1 MEYVL
6 LPVLFSKPRVM
17 STLLLHTI
25 TTDELYAK
33 LREIIREELKQDQLL
48 TLEGALKMTGSSK
61 ATFMK
66 AISDGK
72 IKPQLVKDR
81 KRAMYLESE
90 VVKLPIRRSR
100 KATAQSVLPRQQE

>member
-1 MEYVL
+1 MD
-6 LPVLFSKPRVM
+6 
-17 STLLLHTI
+17 TIILHTI
-25 TTDELYAK
+25 TPDELYQK
-33 LREIIREELKQDQLL
+33 IREIIKEELKQDQLL

-66 AISDGK
+66 AINEGK

-90 VVKLPIRRSR
+90 VARLPVRRR
-100 KATAQSVLPRQQE
+100 RTATVQSDLPAEQE

>member
-1 MEYVL
+1 
-6 LPVLFSKPRVM
+6 M

-25 TTDELYAK
+25 TPEELYAK

-48 TLEGALKMTGSSK
+48 TLEGALKMTGASK

-66 AISDGK
+66 AINEGK

-90 VVKLPIRRSR
+90 AVKLPVRRSR
-100 KATAQSVLPRQQE
+100 KSTVQSALPGQPE